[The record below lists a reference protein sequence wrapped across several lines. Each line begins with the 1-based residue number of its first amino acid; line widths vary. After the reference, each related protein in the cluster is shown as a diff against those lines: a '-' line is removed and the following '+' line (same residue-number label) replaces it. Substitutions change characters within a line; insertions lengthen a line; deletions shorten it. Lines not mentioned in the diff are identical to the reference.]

1 MKTSHSNTSIIKHI
15 KLYYTNTK
23 LQIVEYSKQNKQ
35 NSIIF
40 IYACV
45 CVCTLV
51 FDKGGHTFYN
61 ERYYKVKVTFW
72 DIAHVPT
79 FQKLFI
85 NHTEWVF
92 GGESRNTQSSV
103 RANFKC
109 MVGVGQ

>member
-15 KLYYTNTK
+15 KPYYTNAK

-35 NSIIF
+35 NSIIC

-45 CVCTLV
+45 CVYAC
-51 FDKGGHTFYN
+51 FCDKGGHTFYN

-79 FQKLFI
+79 FQKLVI
-85 NHTEWVF
+85 NHTE
-92 GGESRNTQSSV
+92 
-103 RANFKC
+103 
-109 MVGVGQ
+109 